1 MGIYLNPGNKKF
13 NEVINTEL
21 YVDKSMLISET
32 NKLMDTMKKYICISR
47 PRRFGKSIAANMLT
61 AYYSRGCDSR
71 DLFQGLKIAEA
82 DSFEKHMNQYDVVF
96 LNMQEFLSRSRS
108 TDELIE
114 RIKKLV
120 LRDLLKA
127 FPDVDYFDTTD
138 LIQCM
143 QEIYAEYGNSFIFII
158 DEWDCVFREYKN
170 DKEAQ
175 RIYLDFLRDML
186 KDKDFI
192 ALNYFN
198 NHSLKQL
205 ENIALSEDT
214 GKALQRIVRE
224 YAAYHLDASNIKS
237 ETMI

>member
-192 ALNYFN
+192 ALAYM
-198 NHSLKQL
+198 
-205 ENIALSEDT
+205 T
-214 GKALQRIVRE
+214 GILP
-224 YAAYHLDASNIKS
+224 IKKYG
-237 ETMI
+237 THIYLIMK